1 MSTIQMSADQLEVH
15 LGSTV
20 SFTDPGIGR
29 DQTFTIV
36 DPHEAKPA
44 EGRLSSS
51 SPVGGALLGH
61 RVGDLVEVRTPK
73 GIRRL
78 LIAAIL

>member
-1 MSTIQMSADQLEVH
+1 MSTIQMNADRLEVH

-20 SFTDPGIGR
+20 SFTDPGAGR
-29 DQTFTIV
+29 EKTFTIV
-36 DPHEAKPA
+36 DPLEAKPG
-44 EGRLSSS
+44 EGRLSSV

-61 RVGDLVEVRTPK
+61 TVGDVVEVRTPK

-78 LIAAIL
+78 MIAAIG